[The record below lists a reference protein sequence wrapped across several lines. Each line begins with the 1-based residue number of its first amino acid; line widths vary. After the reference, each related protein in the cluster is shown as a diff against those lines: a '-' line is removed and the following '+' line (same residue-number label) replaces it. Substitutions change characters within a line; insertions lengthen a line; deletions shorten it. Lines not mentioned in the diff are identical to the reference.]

1 MTEPKTVAPM
11 GLLPQYAITE
21 KRKAPRKPRKAA
33 AIILKY
39 ALANGPRIDMTEKSA
54 DVQALDELGLNR
66 ARIPN
71 AISDLQK
78 YYGVKVTTER
88 TGRVVITYVL
98 QLEENAQ

>member
-1 MTEPKTVAPM
+1 MTTDVKTM
-11 GLLPQYAITE
+11 GLLPEYATTAI
-21 KRKAPRKPRKAA
+21 RGAARKPRKAA

-54 DVQALDELGLNR
+54 DVHALDELGLGR

-88 TGRVVITYVL
+88 AGRVVITYVL
-98 QLEENAQ
+98 ELEGTAT